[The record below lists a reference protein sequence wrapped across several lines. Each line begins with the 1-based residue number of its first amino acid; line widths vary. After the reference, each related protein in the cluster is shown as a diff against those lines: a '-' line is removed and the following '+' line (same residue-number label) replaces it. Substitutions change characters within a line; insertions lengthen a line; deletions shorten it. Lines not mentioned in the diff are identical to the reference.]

1 MRVAYLVNY
10 YPAVTHTFIR
20 REIHALE
27 RQGFEVFRLAIRG
40 WDALLVDPEDQ
51 VERKRTRYI
60 LSDGILSPLIALLG
74 MLVTRPL
81 RLLRGLALTLRQSH
95 RSERAVAAHLAYL
108 AMACRVERL
117 LRTAQVEHLHAHFG
131 TNSADVAMLVHE
143 LGGPRWSFTVHGP
156 EEFDKASM
164 IGLAEKVRRCS
175 FVVAVSFFG
184 RSQLFRL
191 VEYRYWPKVQVIHC
205 GLECGSQDA
214 LVTSAPVARRL
225 ICVGRLCEQKG
236 QLLLIEAAH
245 QLAALGFQFELVLAG
260 DDWGVPP
267 TMRNEIETLIRRYK
281 LQDRVRITGWIS
293 GREVQAE
300 ILASRALVLPS
311 FAEGLPIV
319 IMEAMALG
327 RAIISTFVGG
337 IPELVRPREDG
348 WLVPA
353 GDLNSLVE
361 AIRDCLEMSDK
372 AIIQLGENARER
384 VTERHNVDTEV
395 AKLARLLER
404 RTDLAQL

>member
-74 MLVTRPL
+74 MLVRRPL

-95 RSERAVAAHLAYL
+95 RSERSVAAHLAYL

-143 LGGPRWSFTVHGP
+143 LGGPQWSFTVHGP

-175 FVVAVSFFG
+175 FVVAVSSFG

-191 VEYRYWPKVQVIHC
+191 VEHRYWRKVQVIHC

-214 LVTSAPVARRL
+214 LVTSAPVAKRL

-245 QLAALGFQFELVLAG
+245 QLAALGLQFELVLAG

-267 TMRNEIETLIRRYK
+267 IMRNEIETLIRRYR

-293 GREVQAE
+293 GHEVQAE

-353 GDLNSLVE
+353 GDLNSLLE
-361 AIRDCLEMSDK
+361 AMRDCLEMSDK
-372 AIIQLGENARER
+372 AIIQRGENARER